1 MNEEIKNTETEMKK
15 EHYITKEN
23 WDALH
28 PDYKSVI
35 NGTYYVLMMTEK
47 GTSLVPVKIEGG
59 SK

>member
-1 MNEEIKNTETEMKK
+1 MEVQVKK

-23 WDALH
+23 WDAHH

-35 NGTYYVLMMTEK
+35 DGTYYVLMMTEK
-47 GTSLVPVKIEGG
+47 GTSLVPVKIKGG

>member
-1 MNEEIKNTETEMKK
+1 MEVQVKK

-35 NGTYYVLMMTEK
+35 DGTYYVLMMTEK